1 MNRKKIL
8 GIKIIAVIL
17 LSAVFLSCSK
27 YEDLNSSSEN
37 ENLENSIYL
46 DVRNFIHTWDSNSLN
61 KIGLFLK
68 NSNNKTIITRSVS
81 TDNNKIQDLE
91 KIKEWVESGDFY
103 EDILYNPQ
111 RGYECLKKISSAKF
125 IEYYDM
131 IYTVE
136 TDIDEFINKIIKEKE
151 LNSQEKIFLMLYI
164 ASYEKDLNGI
174 STRSF
179 ISCAK
184 RYAKLTE
191 IVAAALIDSFAG
203 GGPEEVVKNAEEKLS
218 KMGPEYDC

>member
-1 MNRKKIL
+1 MFCFNQLKNSN
-8 GIKIIAVIL
+8 
-17 LSAVFLSCSK
+17 LSLNFVTFSYLTTCSNSLFKRVGNLS
-27 YEDLNSSSEN
+27 
-37 ENLENSIYL
+37 YL

-125 IEYYDM
+125 
-131 IYTVE
+131 
-136 TDIDEFINKIIKEKE
+136 
-151 LNSQEKIFLMLYI
+151 
-164 ASYEKDLNGI
+164 
-174 STRSF
+174 
-179 ISCAK
+179 
-184 RYAKLTE
+184 
-191 IVAAALIDSFAG
+191 
-203 GGPEEVVKNAEEKLS
+203 
-218 KMGPEYDC
+218 